1 MSRGPKAKTIALEDR
16 TFIFARRVREFAK
29 GLPGE
34 VAPAELVKKLLRSSG
49 AVDSSC
55 VEANEALCKEDY
67 FMRLKLA
74 RNETNKTESCLKG
87 LDLSNC
93 KKLDK
98 WRRPFLTEAEELSRI
113 FTSVLEEG
121 DDEPWPPIED
131 I

>member
-29 GLPGE
+29 GLPVE

-74 RNETNKTESCLKG
+74 RNEANKTDNCLKG
-87 LDLSNC
+87 LDLSNF

-121 DDEPWPPIED
+121 DNEPWPPIED